1 MGRAAPRRAA
11 PLREP
16 GPGPRRRRRCRARDR
31 LIHFGAIS
39 TDVLGCSAHCSLMQS
54 LKMNIQEQGF
64 PLDLASFTEDAPRP
78 PVPGE
83 EGELV
88 STDPRPVSH
97 SFCSGKGVGI
107 KGETSTATPRRSDL
121 DLGYEPEGSASPT
134 PPYLK
139 WAESLHSLLDD
150 QDGINLFRTFLKQE
164 DCADLL
170 DFWFACTGFR
180 KLEPCDSNEEKRL
193 KLAKAIY
200 RKYILDNNGIVSRQT
215 KPATK
220 SFIKDCIMKQLIDPA
235 MFDQAQT
242 EIQSTMEENTYPSF
256 LKSDIYLE
264 YTRTGS
270 ESPKLCSDQSSGSG
284 TGKGISGYLPTLNED
299 EEWKCDQD
307 IDEDDGRDPAPA
319 GRVTQKLLQET
330 AAPRASSSRRY
341 SEGREFRY
349 GSWREPVHPY
359 YVNSGYAL
367 APATSTND
375 SEQQSLSSDA
385 DSLSLTDSSVDG
397 IPPYRI
403 RKQHRREMQE
413 SVQVNGRVPL
423 PHIPRTYRIPKEIR
437 VEPQKFAA
445 ELIHRLEAVQ
455 RTREAEEKLEER
467 LKRVRMEEEGED
479 GDVSSAPPGAS
490 HKLPLAPAWHSFPP
504 RYTDVGC
511 TGLRDAHEENPESI
525 LDEHVQRVMRT
536 PGCQSPGPGH
546 RSPDSGHMPKMSGV
560 LGGTTLGHSKHVPKL
575 GAKLE
580 AAGLHLHR
588 HSHHHS
594 HHGVARPKE
603 QAEAEAIRRVQSSF
617 AWGPELH
624 SHTAKTRSHLESAGT
639 TPSANDSLAYSG
651 KAGTTSKRNA
661 KKTESGKSASTEVSG
676 PSEDAEKNQKIM
688 QWIIEGEKEIS
699 RHRKAGHGSSGA
711 KKQQIHES
719 SRPLSIERPGAVHPW
734 VSAQLRNSVQPSHLF
749 IQDPTM
755 PPNPAPNPLT
765 QLEEARRRL
774 EEEEKR
780 ASKLPSKQRY
790 VQEVIQRGR
799 SCVRP
804 VCTPVLSVV
813 PAVSDTELSETET
826 KPQKKAGGG
835 SAQLCDSIVVAYYF
849 CGEPIPYR
857 TLVRGRAVTLGQ
869 FKELLTKKGNY
880 RYYFKKVSD
889 EFDCGVV
896 FEEVREDEAILPVFE
911 EKIIGKVEKVD

>member
-1 MGRAAPRRAA
+1 MNVQ
-11 PLREP
+11 EP
-16 GPGPRRRRRCRARDR
+16 
-31 LIHFGAIS
+31 
-39 TDVLGCSAHCSLMQS
+39 
-54 LKMNIQEQGF
+54 GF
-64 PLDLASFTEDAPRP
+64 PLDLGASFTEDAPRP

-88 STDPRPVSH
+88 STDPRPTNH
-97 SFCSGKGVGI
+97 SLCSGKGPGTR
-107 KGETSTATPRRSDL
+107 GETSTATPRRSDL

-150 QDGINLFRTFLKQE
+150 QDGINLFRTFLRQE
-164 DCADLL
+164 GCADLL

-180 KLEPCDSNEEKRL
+180 KLEPCVSNEEKRL

-200 RKYILDNNGIVSRQT
+200 RKYILDHNGIVSRQT

-220 SFIKDCIMKQLIDPA
+220 SFIKDCVMKQQIDPA

-242 EIQSTMEENTYPSF
+242 EIQGTMEENTYPSF
-256 LKSDIYLE
+256 LKSDIYLA

-270 ESPKLCSDQSSGSG
+270 ESPKLSSDQSSGSG
-284 TGKGISGYLPTLNED
+284 TGKGIPGYLPTLNED
-299 EEWKCDQD
+299 EEWKCEQD
-307 IDEDDGRDPAPA
+307 VVEDNGRDLVPP
-319 GRVTQKLLQET
+319 GRFTQKLLLEAT
-330 AAPRASSSRRY
+330 SSRRS
-341 SEGREFRY
+341 SEGRELRY
-349 GSWREPVHPY
+349 GSWREPVNPY

-367 APATSTND
+367 APATSAND

-385 DSLSLTDSSVDG
+385 DSLSLTDSSLDG
-397 IPPYRI
+397 IPPYRT

-413 SVQVNGRVPL
+413 SVQANGRVPL
-423 PHIPRTYRIPKEIR
+423 PHIPRTHRMPKEIR
-437 VEPQKFAA
+437 VEPHKFAA

-479 GDVSSAPPGAS
+479 GDGPSGLAGTT
-490 HKLPLAPAWHSFPP
+490 HKLPLASTWHHFPP
-504 RYTDVGC
+504 RYMEAGC
-511 TGLRDAHEENPESI
+511 GGLRDAHEEDPESI
-525 LDEHVQRVMRT
+525 LDEHVQRVLRT
-536 PGCQSPGPGH
+536 PGCQSPGPGRH
-546 RSPDSGHMPKMSGV
+546 SPDSLHVSKMSGV
-560 LGGTTLGHSKHVPKL
+560 LGVTATGHSKHLPKS
-575 GAKLE
+575 GAK
-580 AAGLHLHR
+580 

-594 HHGVARPKE
+594 HHSTARPKE
-603 QAEAEAIRRVQSSF
+603 QIEGEARRTQGSF
-617 AWGPELH
+617 PWGPDPH
-624 SHTAKTRSHLESAGT
+624 GAHSAKPRSHTENLGTVLGAG
-639 TPSANDSLAYSG
+639 DSLAHSG
-651 KAGTTSKRNA
+651 KAGVTSKRSGRKA
-661 KKTESGKSASTEVSG
+661 ESGRSGSAEGPGPTEEV
-676 PSEDAEKNQKIM
+676 ERNQKIL
-688 QWIIEGEKEIS
+688 QWIIDGEKEIS

-711 KKQQIHES
+711 KKQQAHES

-780 ASKLPSKQRY
+780 ASKLPSKQRTKS
-790 VQEVIQRGR
+790 QRKG
-799 SCVRP
+799 
-804 VCTPVLSVV
+804 
-813 PAVSDTELSETET
+813 
-826 KPQKKAGGG
+826 GGG
-835 SAQLCDSIVVAYYF
+835 SQPCDSIVVAYYF

-869 FKELLTKKGNY
+869 FKELLTKKGSY

-911 EKIIGKVEKVD
+911 EKIIGKVDKLD